1 MGFSRVSLK
10 SSNMHTTNLFMF
22 KKKEKETSTTNFS
35 INDQHERYTNKEVF
49 KKGMTNEKPNHGG
62 TKSWFS
68 TQREI

>member
-1 MGFSRVSLK
+1 MGFARVSLK
-10 SSNMHTTNLFMF
+10 ASICTQPIYSFF
-22 KKKEKETSTTNFS
+22 FKKEKETSTTNFS